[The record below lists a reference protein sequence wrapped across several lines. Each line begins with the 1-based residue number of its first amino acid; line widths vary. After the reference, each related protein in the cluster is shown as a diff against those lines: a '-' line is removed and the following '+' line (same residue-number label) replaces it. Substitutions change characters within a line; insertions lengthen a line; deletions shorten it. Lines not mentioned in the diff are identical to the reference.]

1 MLFILNKMEELM
13 TKINKITYFL
23 ISIIFFIVFDLY
35 FSSLILDTLRYEIKE
50 NPVLD
55 LIFVQNTGAAFS
67 ILENSGAF
75 LIGFSVVAILLIIS
89 YAIRNAEKF
98 STFAGFWAAMLVAGI
113 SCNLYERMAFG
124 YVRDFFKLNFIDF
137 PVFNISDIFINIS
150 VLALIVIIIKNKYLK
165 K

>member
-1 MLFILNKMEELM
+1 M
-13 TKINKITYFL
+13 TKINKIAYFL

-113 SCNLYERMAFG
+113 SCNLYERIAFG